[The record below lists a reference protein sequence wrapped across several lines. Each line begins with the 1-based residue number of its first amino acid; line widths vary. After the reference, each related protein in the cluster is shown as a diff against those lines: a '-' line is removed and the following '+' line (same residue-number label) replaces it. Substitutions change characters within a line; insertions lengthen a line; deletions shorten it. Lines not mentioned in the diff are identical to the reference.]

1 MNRHIRSSI
10 FFATLVFSVGAFCQ
24 NVYVAGGVKS
34 QPLVYRDGSGNFYG
48 CGIRTVFLTDVPK
61 PTHIGDISVNIFK
74 QKSGDVVGLAKIIYS
89 RVDNMKDMNSTKSL
103 PLSGFMFAESSGKA
117 MKFGEIKAGDDKD
130 SYLAQTSVVDAI
142 QYLTDVTGG
151 KTTQVGVIFK
161 GSDNSMRIFSLKAQP
176 LSQDEITPLA
186 SCIKQISP
194 K

>member
-1 MNRHIRSSI
+1 MKKHIKCSI
-10 FFATLVFSVGAFCQ
+10 FFATLIFSVGAFCQ

-34 QPLVYRDGSGNFYG
+34 QPLVYRDSSGNFYG

-89 RVDNMKDMNSTKSL
+89 RIDNMKDMNSTKNL
-103 PLSGFMFAESSGKA
+103 PLYGFMFAESSGKA
-117 MKFGEIKAGDDKD
+117 MKFGEMKAGDDKN

-151 KTTQVGVIFK
+151 KTTQVGVVFK
-161 GSDNSMRIFSLKAQP
+161 GGDDSMRIFSVKGQP
-176 LSQDEITPLA
+176 FTQEEVTPLA
-186 SCIKQISP
+186 ACIKQISP